1 MVVGSQFVFFFC
13 IFVLSLWVSIVVAPM
28 KLVCCSIA
36 INAGIVLGCFSTD
49 RAKAKHS
56 IYHLIYI
63 QTVTSGHGEKKKLWL
78 QVAGE
83 SSICWLSSALQMELW
98 RELSRVTAAFSWR
111 GRAVFDI
118 LGWEC
123 TLQKFQASLIFFFF
137 AKTKTIPGICLAGWR
152 ICRSFRFSLSQR
164 LLFLC
169 DFILS
174 PWCWD
179 QGCRGTDHL
188 FFLFF
193 LWHLPV
199 RCDFGCMLFCRINLD
214 CLTCFL
220 N

>member
-28 KLVCCSIA
+28 KLVCCSIV
-36 INAGIVLGCFSTD
+36 INAGIVLGCFCTD

-56 IYHLIYI
+56 SSHFW
-63 QTVTSGHGEKKKLWL
+63 TWRKKEVVTTS
-78 QVAGE
+78 
-83 SSICWLSSALQMELW
+83 CWRFLHPLAELSPTDGALEGAW
-98 RELSRVTAAFSWR
+98 SRVTAAFSWR

-123 TLQKFQASLIFFFF
+123 TLQKFQASLILFFFFF

-164 LLFLC
+164 LLSLC

-188 FFLFF
+188 LFLFL

-199 RCDFGCMLFCRINLD
+199 RCDFGFMLFCRINLD

>member
-123 TLQKFQASLIFFFF
+123 TLQKFQASLIFFFLLRRKQSLVF
-137 AKTKTIPGICLAGWR
+137 VWQDGEYAAVLDLVFLSVFSLYVISYWVHDVEIRAVGAQTICSSCSSCGICQ
-152 ICRSFRFSLSQR
+152 FVV
-164 LLFLC
+164 
-169 DFILS
+169 
-174 PWCWD
+174 
-179 QGCRGTDHL
+179 T
-188 FFLFF
+188 
-193 LWHLPV
+193 
-199 RCDFGCMLFCRINLD
+199 LD
-214 CLTCFL
+214 VCYSAE
-220 N
+220 